1 MGKTIRS
8 PLQNKQVALRINS
21 VQQGKYRPYRKFH
34 FNNAPVCCI
43 GITNKKPGLILGS
56 FNAG

>member
-8 PLQNKQVALRINS
+8 PSQNKQVALRINS

-34 FNNAPVCCI
+34 FNKAIPVRQFKDQLTTTELLKD
-43 GITNKKPGLILGS
+43 TNP
-56 FNAG
+56 